1 MKRQDTV
8 GQGRPHAGLTG
19 AARWRERDHDHVL
32 LRRAGP
38 TRTFSWPHTIVRNE
52 GDVVLMYMP
61 KGSEI
66 TRARTASRDGR
77 RTSHSM
83 SVRTERGFD
92 LTDVVLDDRV
102 LQKDEAD
109 FRMPVD
115 AGVYSASEASEVCR
129 VYDQSERAAAPRR
142 FPFDGSPVDMVV
154 AIPATMSAIGP
165 TCWCRA
171 STAGRSGSGLQ
182 RASDWE
188 DAQRGC
194 DR

>member
-19 AARWRERDHDHVL
+19 AARWRDRDHVL

-52 GDVVLMYMP
+52 GEVVLMYLP

-66 TRARTASRDGR
+66 TRARTASRVGR
-77 RTSHSM
+77 RTSHSL

-92 LTDVVLDDRV
+92 LTDDVLDDRV
-102 LQKDEAD
+102 LQKDGAD

-115 AGVYSASEASEVCR
+115 AGVYSASEAREVCR
-129 VYDQSERAAAPRR
+129 VYDQAERAAAPTR